1 VTALQVAV
9 ASTTKVAT
17 NHKLMMNAVAN

>member
-1 VTALQVAV
+1 VTALQFAV